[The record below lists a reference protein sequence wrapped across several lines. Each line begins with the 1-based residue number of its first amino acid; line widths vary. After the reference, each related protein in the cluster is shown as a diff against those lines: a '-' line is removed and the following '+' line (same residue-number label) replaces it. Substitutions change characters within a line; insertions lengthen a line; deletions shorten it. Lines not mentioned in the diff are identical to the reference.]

1 MAVTKATLQVYEADE
16 KFEKIPTK
24 RTKSLK
30 TETSKT
36 EAAKQ
41 VIDTTL
47 SSVTETEVQKIDT
60 VQPLKPKQTVEDT
73 ATMKLTEADYV
84 ETTDIATLKKVVEDK
99 KVEEQVTERLET
111 VITPHEYLIS
121 SQQQKDETVQILDET
136 YETQKGVI
144 TTVEEDARMLAEVNE
159 LLEVINA
166 KEFGPGESPLR
177 ELAKI
182 GYMLRRGVTTEQIE
196 SLYDAEYFPA
206 LRVPQSQSALVNLV
220 ERQGHGALITEVLTE
235 ETAQSEDA
243 IAAKVGF
250 RAFMKM
256 VELKHTAVEEVIAH
270 FYPEDFKPRSWER
283 REAQE
288 VTVTGYNW
296 LWLLVNLHKK
306 HNFFKE

>member
-1 MAVTKATLQVYEADE
+1 MAVTKATLQVYEANE

-36 EAAKQ
+36 VAAKQ
-41 VIDTTL
+41 GIDTTL
-47 SSVTETEVQKIDT
+47 SSVTETEVRKIDT
-60 VQPLKPKQTVEDT
+60 VQPFEPKQIVEDT

-84 ETTDIATLKKVVEDK
+84 ETIDIATLKKVVDVK
-99 KVEEQVTERLET
+99 QVEEKVTERLET

-121 SQQQKDETVQILDET
+121 SQQQKDETVDILDET

-144 TTVEEDARMLAEVNE
+144 TTVEKDARMLAEVNE

-288 VTVTGYNW
+288 VTVTGYN
-296 LWLLVNLHKK
+296 
-306 HNFFKE
+306 

>member
-36 EAAKQ
+36 VVAKQ

-60 VQPLKPKQTVEDT
+60 VQPFEPKQIAEDT

-84 ETTDIATLKKVVEDK
+84 ETIDIATLKKVVEDK
-99 KVEEQVTERLET
+99 QVEEKVTERLET

-121 SQQQKDETVQILDET
+121 SQQQKDETVDVFDET

-144 TTVEEDARMLAEVNE
+144 TTVEKDARMLAEVNE

-220 ERQGHGALITEVLTE
+220 ERQGHGAFITEVLTE

-288 VTVTGYNW
+288 VTVN
-296 LWLLVNLHKK
+296 
-306 HNFFKE
+306 

>member
-36 EAAKQ
+36 VVAKQ

-60 VQPLKPKQTVEDT
+60 VQPFEPKQIAEDT

-84 ETTDIATLKKVVEDK
+84 ETIDIATLKKVVEDK
-99 KVEEQVTERLET
+99 QVEEKVTERLET

-121 SQQQKDETVQILDET
+121 SQQQKDETVDVFDET

-144 TTVEEDARMLAEVNE
+144 TTVEKDARMLAEVNE

-288 VTVTGYNW
+288 VTVN
-296 LWLLVNLHKK
+296 
-306 HNFFKE
+306 

>member
-36 EAAKQ
+36 VAAKQ

-60 VQPLKPKQTVEDT
+60 VQPFEPKQIAEDT

-84 ETTDIATLKKVVEDK
+84 ETIDIATLKKVVEDK
-99 KVEEQVTERLET
+99 QVEEKVTERLET

-121 SQQQKDETVQILDET
+121 SQQQKDETVNILDET

-144 TTVEEDARMLAEVNE
+144 TTVEKDARMLAEVNE

-235 ETAQSEDA
+235 ETAQNEDA

-296 LWLLVNLHKK
+296 LWLLVNL
-306 HNFFKE
+306 